1 MAFVIRDRVKVTSVT
16 TGTGDFTLGS
26 AETGFQDFSC
36 IGNGNQTYYT
46 IVNGAEREVGIGT
59 YTGFLLPKLSRDIVI
74 SSSNSNALVNFSA
87 GTKEV
92 FVVQPAASIDGT
104 FPTLNDSSITTNNI
118 GWSNFQKLLYKSLSG
133 GAAFTKV
140 FTAKEYIA
148 SNGYWGGA
156 VTSMNG
162 DIYLVPNFVGN
173 GLGVKISPNG
183 TSSTYTLV
191 GNTSGGYVGG
201 VLSSNGDIHFVPNVA
216 SVGQKI
222 SASGTVS
229 TYALISTSSYYGG
242 VMSPNG
248 DMHFIPSG
256 ANVGQKIST
265 AGAVS
270 TYSLAYTTSS
280 AYRGGVLAP
289 NGDVHFIPYSAAVG
303 QKISAAGTVST
314 YSLIYTTSIGA
325 YSGGVIS
332 PNGDIHFVPSK
343 AAVGQKISLSGTV
356 STYSLV
362 YTLVSGA
369 FAGGV
374 LAPNGDVHFVP
385 LASTV
390 GQRVSAFGVVST
402 YAMPVTSPAL
412 ADNYF
417 GGVVDVDGNLIFSPY
432 DHNYWTKVYTCSGKP
447 FNLSTVLS
455 SFLNKF

>member
-16 TGTGDFTLGS
+16 TGTGAFTLGS
-26 AETGFQDFSC
+26 AETGFQDFSS
-36 IGNGNQTYYT
+36 IGDGNQTYYT
-46 IVNGAEREVGIGT
+46 IVNGAQREVGIGT
-59 YTGFLLPKLSRDIVI
+59 YTSSGTTLSRNIVI
-74 SSSNSNALVNFSA
+74 SSSNSNALVDFSA

-92 FVVQPAASIDGT
+92 FVVQPAASIEGT
-104 FPTLNDSSITTNNI
+104 FPTLNDSSITTDSI
-118 GWSNFQKLLYKSLSG
+118 GWSNFQKLLYESLGG
-133 GAAFTKV
+133 GAAFTRV
-140 FTAKEYIA
+140 FTAKESIV
-148 SNGYWGGA
+148 SGGTWGGA

-162 DIYLVPNFVGN
+162 DIYLVPSFVGG

-191 GNTSGGYVGG
+191 GNTTGGYAGG
-201 VLSSNGDIHFVPNVA
+201 VLSSNGDIHFVPNSA

-229 TYALISTSSYYGG
+229 TYALISASAYYGG

-256 ANVGQKIST
+256 ATVGQKISST
-265 AGAVS
+265 GVVS
-270 TYSLAYTTSS
+270 TYSLVYTAGS
-280 AYRGGVLAP
+280 YQGGVLAS
-289 NGDVHFIPYSAAVG
+289 NGDIHFIPNSAAVG

-314 YSLIYTTSIGA
+314 YSLIYTTSTGA

-343 AAVGQKISLSGTV
+343 AAVGQKISSSGTV

-362 YTLVSGA
+362 YTTTSGA

-385 LASTV
+385 SVSPV

-402 YAMPVTSPAL
+402 YAMPRTSPV
-412 ADNYF
+412 DSYF

-432 DHNYWTKVYTCSGKP
+432 DHLSYTKVYTCSGKP